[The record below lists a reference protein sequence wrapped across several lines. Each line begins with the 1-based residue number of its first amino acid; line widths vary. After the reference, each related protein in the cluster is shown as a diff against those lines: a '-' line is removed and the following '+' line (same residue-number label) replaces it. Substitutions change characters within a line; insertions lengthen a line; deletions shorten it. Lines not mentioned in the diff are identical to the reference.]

1 MFLKQWWSDS
11 HLQEGFFEISSHR
24 HGVKCPLTNA
34 LQSFFCSREPVFRHS
49 FWDVAPFQARAEALY
64 TIFNV
69 VLSAFSST
77 TPLWKISNSL
87 PSTVSA
93 ARSTIPAFNCSWITA
108 LHSSIL
114 FDFSSSEKGLLV
126 FVGYARRL
134 SESRLVA
141 LISLPGKVILQPS
154 FV

>member
-1 MFLKQWWSDS
+1 MVRLALARRLFW
-11 HLQEGFFEISSHR
+11 
-24 HGVKCPLTNA
+24 N
-34 LQSFFCSREPVFRHS
+34 LQSPPRGKMPSDQLASKLILQPWTSNCLCL
-49 FWDVAPFQARAEALY
+49 DIPFGMLHHFKLGLRRYIQFLTLY
-64 TIFNV
+64 F
-69 VLSAFSST
+69 LHFSST